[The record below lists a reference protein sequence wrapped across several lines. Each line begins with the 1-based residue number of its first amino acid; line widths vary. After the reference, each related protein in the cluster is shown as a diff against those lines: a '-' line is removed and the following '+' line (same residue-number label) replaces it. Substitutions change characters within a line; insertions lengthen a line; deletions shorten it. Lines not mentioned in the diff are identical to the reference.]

1 MKKFLKAL
9 LAALTAA
16 GLILNL
22 GSCDFIKAVCPHRFS
37 EWEATLPAT
46 CTSAGVSK
54 RECSI
59 CGEVEEE
66 AIEKEPHTESDW
78 IVDKVPTNTED
89 GSEHTECTVCGITIS
104 VRKTALALPRSEAY
118 TLSEL
123 VNVDDIAYVEFTVD
137 YYLSSSVPR
146 PYITDNVDSFL
157 NLLQNDENS
166 DLQFIADIE
175 DVYDLCN
182 KLLYESF
189 DFSRNGD
196 CYVIYYLLDCE
207 KHTIA
212 HGTIYCNNYINVFV
226 SETDTLYCSESPA
239 NIDLESLIDSINA
252 KKL

>member
-1 MKKFLKAL
+1 MKKLFIVCLS
-9 LAALTAA
+9 
-16 GLILNL
+16 LILL
-22 GSCDFIKAVCPHRFS
+22 LTSCDIDYINDWINPQDTEEIEEK
-37 EWEATLPAT
+37 
-46 CTSAGVSK
+46 K
-54 RECSI
+54 KN
-59 CGEVEEE
+59 EE
-66 AIEKEPHTESDW
+66 AEEPE
-78 IVDKVPTNTED
+78 
-89 GSEHTECTVCGITIS
+89 
-104 VRKTALALPRSEAY
+104 LPRSEAY

-123 VNVDDIAYVEFTVD
+123 VNVDDIAYVQFTVD
-137 YYLSSSVPR
+137 YYLSSSIPR

-157 NLLQNDENS
+157 SLLQNDESS

>member
-1 MKKFLKAL
+1 MKKLFIVCLS
-9 LAALTAA
+9 
-16 GLILNL
+16 LILL
-22 GSCDFIKAVCPHRFS
+22 LTSCDIDYINDWINPQDTEEIEEK
-37 EWEATLPAT
+37 
-46 CTSAGVSK
+46 K
-54 RECSI
+54 KN
-59 CGEVEEE
+59 EE
-66 AIEKEPHTESDW
+66 AEEPE
-78 IVDKVPTNTED
+78 
-89 GSEHTECTVCGITIS
+89 
-104 VRKTALALPRSEAY
+104 LPRSEAY

-137 YYLSSSVPR
+137 YYLSSSIPR

-157 NLLQNDENS
+157 SLLQNDESS